1 MRGGKPKGQEG
12 SVNCLVAGCIDHAIY
27 AAYCRYA

>member
-12 SVNCLVAGCIDHAIY
+12 SVSRLVAGCIDHMIY
-27 AAYCRYA
+27 AAYCR